1 MSKTFDITKSQQGG
15 GGLNNAPS
23 AFFNILYFKNIL
35 SAFTLAEVLITL
47 GIIGIVAAMTL
58 PALITRNQNKA
69 LEASLKKNYSVIL
82 QAFEMYQAEH
92 GERLRPE
99 ILGAGGTLTG
109 LKAQIM
115 PYFKIIADCGT
126 YSNTHPACIPYNADN
141 PNNSYRTY
149 DGKQKI
155 GLTLFDDGQFVLT
168 DGSLILIEN
177 MTGAKYAFITVDVNG
192 RNKKPNR
199 WGHDLFTF
207 HLTDDGRIVPAGTP
221 QSTYSAQ
228 GTYCSSTSAHAR
240 NGIGCTYY
248 ALNDKDYFNNLPR

>member
-1 MSKTFDITKSQQGG
+1 MISLNPSRGG

-35 SAFTLAEVLITL
+35 TGFTLAEVLITL

-69 LEASLKKNYSVIL
+69 IEAALKKNYSVIL

-92 GERLRPE
+92 GERLN
-99 ILGAGGTLTG
+99 AGMVATGGYPSTG

-126 YSNTHPACIPYNADN
+126 YSNTHPACIPYNNDN
-141 PNNSYRTY
+141 PKNPYSTY

-155 GLTLFDDGQFVLT
+155 GLSLFDDGQFVLT

-177 MTGAKYAFITVDVNG
+177 MNGSTNVYITVDVNG
-192 RNKKPNR
+192 RNKRPNR

-207 HLTDDGRIVPAGTP
+207 QLTDDGRIIPAGTP
-221 QSTYSAQ
+221 QSTYSVKS
-228 GTYCSSTSAHAR
+228 TYCSPTPAHAR